1 MIMCFPPSGYQ
12 HGRADNRKSCILN
25 GERLLYAHVTLS
37 RHGICDVKFY
47 GAIFFFNAEIN
58 VFRISKH
65 KSLE

>member
-1 MIMCFPPSGYQ
+1 MPAC
-12 HGRADNRKSCILN
+12 D
-25 GERLLYAHVTLS
+25 LS
-37 RHGICDVKFY
+37 RHGICDVKFNDVTSLKRHFY